1 MASLSSLILPSPP
14 AATLVNNVANLSEG
28 QGSLQSQ
35 METCSSLLQ
44 QVNIVYHSPVLLS
57 LSLSLSQ
64 VQGSVGSNLESLQN
78 NFTQL
83 QTRIDKL
90 QK

>member
-1 MASLSSLILPSPP
+1 MASLSSLTPPSPP

-44 QVNIVYHSPVLLS
+44 QVNSCLSFSSPSPLS
-57 LSLSLSQ
+57 LRSRAQLVVILRLYRTTSLSFKR
-64 VQGSVGSNLESLQN
+64 G
-78 NFTQL
+78 
-83 QTRIDKL
+83 
-90 QK
+90 

>member
-1 MASLSSLILPSPP
+1 MASLSLLTPPSPP

-44 QVNIVYHSPVLLS
+44 QVNSCLSFSSPS
-57 LSLSLSQ
+57 PLSLSQ
-64 VQGSVGSNLESLQN
+64 VQGSVGSNIETLQN

>member
-57 LSLSLSQ
+57 LSLSLRSRAQ
-64 VQGSVGSNLESLQN
+64 LVVILSLYRTTSRS
-78 NFTQL
+78 FK
-83 QTRIDKL
+83 RG
-90 QK
+90 

>member
-1 MASLSSLILPSPP
+1 MASLSSLTLPSPP

-44 QVNIVYHSPVLLS
+44 QVNSCLSFPSPP

-64 VQGSVGSNLESLQN
+64 VQGSVGSNLETLQN